1 MSREVMVATMI
12 MASSSREAMA
22 VNNRV
27 GMEVISS
34 LAMEHPLRIR
44 ARTSSQS
51 LDLDHSSSD
60 RGFGVQGALSKGVGE
75 VLVEARLHLA
85 STLGEH
91 SCQLTLL

>member
-1 MSREVMVATMI
+1 MVATMI

-51 LDLDHSSSD
+51 LDLDHSSSN
-60 RGFGVQGALSKGVGE
+60 RGLGE